1 MSFSRVYCTY
11 VQCTCRSMKRWEK
24 RRWGTRHVLRWVV
37 NVVVHLGGLT
47 GRGILYKHTIAIFY
61 SSAQDTWE
69 GLWYDWSQFCWCL
82 FLVWFVDSSVMF
94 YVVDVICTL
103 VCSVNSVLRWKKCQL
118 EDYQT
123 LCSVSGYCF
132 WPETDLTF
140 LNVRIRPNSRIALH

>member
-1 MSFSRVYCTY
+1 MSFSHVYCTC

-94 YVVDVICTL
+94 FVVDVICTL
-103 VCSVNSVLRWKKCQL
+103 VCSVKSVLRRDALKEMSTRGL
-118 EDYQT
+118 
-123 LCSVSGYCF
+123 
-132 WPETDLTF
+132 TDTVL
-140 LNVRIRPNSRIALH
+140 RIRILFLTGDGSDFSKCPNPTK